1 MEYQILIDNKD
12 YTQYVSLP
20 LSEQLALDRSLDF
33 GSLKLNYTDIAEPI
47 KPFTDV
53 VIKLIW
59 EDKTK
64 ELYYFVSN
72 DNCQEIIQAGRY
84 THTLLLIEQT
94 KWLERFIGR
103 NHPITQRLF
112 AQQKVMAT
120 ISKTGLID
128 RKKELNIKTP
138 LVAGLVYFESVETF
152 FNNLGIDTTGGSL
165 EVYNDGVLFGT
176 FTDNTGINLTTGQ
189 WSFAYWS
196 GNITSADTTRV
207 TFYIDVVNENKKP
220 VNKTI
225 TSEVN
230 NVLATIETLWVNET
244 PRFIFNEE
252 QAEKYK
258 DVVIP
263 ELTLTGTLFEQLS
276 QIGNCIHAMPRLRNG
291 VIYFD
296 EWGSEEI
303 TIAQNYW
310 NTKLGDYISN
320 VQSFD
325 IEQYAIAVDSNVDNL
340 VNSDDDNFGSVTE
353 PYTDGFKT
361 VRAESG
367 VVQLKDENVVI
378 STQDPI
384 ERVLNVVVGYSNEN
398 DFISADI
405 SSHVYPTAEYEL
417 LSSFSESYPSK
428 AYALKYEVGQ
438 KNITGLSFKIP
449 DAISPIFQNYAIQN
463 IINRVNSS
471 ASTISSLQKLQF
483 RVTYIPIINGR
494 ARQYRN
500 NIKDVSTST
509 TLAYNQSSQKINAR
523 AMGEAMK
530 GAVEKLGNPELTKTY
545 LIPQDLSGYTTAIKA
560 GQKFDDNYY
569 ISIIKREYYPEF
581 IKMELGLSKNFNK
594 LNEYVGVDKEI
605 RFYEI
610 SEKQVVNTQILYEE
624 FCVIGDELDNY
635 DGNVAVSLNSTAK
648 TLTGKQGEKIS
659 SVVAVGSVDGVDLQ
673 KVILPVV
680 TYPIGNAV
688 LMTFGYEDNYSAGAN
703 INRGTSTFQ
712 EYVPYTDIWGEVSN
726 LDITY
731 GQYVKNNEFRY
742 DEVIEEGDALPNADN
757 IDYGEFKTNMNLKV
771 VINKESRAIP
781 TFNYML
787 HFVTNRND
795 IVIGEGMAKYF
806 YINGTD
812 TYPIN
817 LYVFD
822 NKIGKYDYELQGG
835 TLIGKLNENYT
846 ISEKQYIDFGSF
858 VSSVEGKSWAVV
870 KEIDG
875 VKHLLFGQNKNITA
889 NSVINLPKL
898 NFTHIIK

>member
-72 DNCQEIIQAGRY
+72 DNCQEIIQTGRY
-84 THTLLLIEQT
+84 THILLLIEQT

-103 NHPITQRLF
+103 THPITQKLF

-152 FNNLGIDTTGGSL
+152 FNNLGIDTNGGSL

-176 FTDNTGINLTTGQ
+176 FTDNTGINLTAGQ
-189 WSFAYWS
+189 WTFIYWS

-207 TFYIDVVNENKKP
+207 TFYIDVVNENEKP
-220 VNKTI
+220 VSKTI

-244 PRFIFNEE
+244 PRFTFDAE

-276 QIGNCIHAMPRLRNG
+276 QIGNCIHAVPRLRNG
-291 VIYFD
+291 IIYFD

-303 TIAQNYW
+303 TIAQQYW
-310 NTKLGDYISN
+310 NTILGDYISN

-340 VNSDDDNFGSVTE
+340 VNSDDDNFGSVIE

-361 VRAESG
+361 VRAEGG

-378 STQDPI
+378 STQYPI
-384 ERVLNVVVGYSNEN
+384 ERILNVVVGYSNED

-405 SSHVYPTAEYEL
+405 SSYVYPTAEYEL

-449 DAISPIFQNYAIQN
+449 DAISPIFSSYAIQN
-463 IINRVNSS
+463 IIYRVNSS

-530 GAVEKLGNPELTKTY
+530 GAIEKLGNPELTKTY

-560 GQKFDDNYY
+560 GQKFDDDYY

-648 TLTGKQGEKIS
+648 ALTGKQGEKIS

-757 IDYGEFKTNMNLKV
+757 IDYGEFKRNMNLKV

-835 TLIGKLNENYT
+835 TLIGKLNGNYT